1 MEIFFVV
8 RSLCGASVAPCN
20 DARTADDPTITTARE
35 DHERVMASV
44 VAMSTRALRPAT
56 AFARS
61 GEVDAG
67 RCCRGGA
74 SDRSAT
80 FARFSNVD
88 STSLGSRRALATGID
103 RDGLTSR
110 STRRGA
116 TVAPHATARD
126 SADEPSAAA
135 PSRAPRAPS
144 PRELWE
150 LSSRSSAET
159 RGVGVGASPSPPPTF
174 PTIAA
179 GVALFGGVVFAAA
192 SRRAASRREELELQR
207 RFRGEL
213 IRRRLRTAVGRDW
226 RGDPGADRADEYREV
241 DYAGDRLMSA
251 RDVAFTR
258 AQGLVRRD
266 KTAPR
271 PEDAAFLREA
281 DARNLRDAAAAAA
294 ISRGDFPAPPRT
306 RNGSAGDAGDFRS
319 TPRSSARM
327 DPTTV
332 RVTLGVTCAVAPG
345 QTVWCTG
352 GAPALGG
359 WDMRA
364 SVPMDRVG
372 ADRWQ
377 CVLGVPFGPLE
388 YRYVLATEISETG
401 GTRMESELGNARSRV
416 VVSDNGPQL
425 FVEETSP
432 AFASAAPAGTPPR
445 AAPRDAAVARLA
457 QKHAVDAGAVAE
469 ILELARGD
477 EGAADK
483 MLAAASRGLAAPAGA
498 AALGDGARRR
508 AFSSDVDVAERLR
521 GPRGGQLAAA
531 AAAMGA
537 PLDGDDVSEVA
548 MNDDVTVVEDFTD
561 VSDDELARLV
571 ADLRRELGDE

>member
-1 MEIFFVV
+1 M
-8 RSLCGASVAPCN
+8 ASVAQL
-20 DARTADDPTITTARE
+20 DVRTADVPTITTARK
-35 DHERVMASV
+35 DRERVMASV
-44 VAMSTRALRPAT
+44 APMSTRALRPAT
-56 AFARS
+56 ALAQS
-61 GEVDAG
+61 GDVDAG
-67 RCCRGGA
+67 RRCRGVA
-74 SDRSAT
+74 SDRSTT

-88 STSLGSRRALATGID
+88 AKSLGSQRVLATGID

-110 STRRGA
+110 STRRGT
-116 TVAPHATARD
+116 TVTPRAAARD
-126 SADEPSAAA
+126 SADDPSAAA
-135 PSRAPRAPS
+135 PSHAPRASS

-150 LSSRSSAET
+150 LSGRSSAA
-159 RGVGVGASPSPPPTF
+159 RSVGVGVGASPSPPPMT
-174 PTIAA
+174 PTLAA
-179 GVALFGGVVFAAA
+179 GVALFGGVVFAAV

-213 IRRRLRTAVGRDW
+213 IRRRLRTAVGRETGDW
-226 RGDPGADRADEYREV
+226 RGPTGPSGADRADEHDSYREV

-251 RDVAFTR
+251 RDVAFAR
-258 AQGLVRRD
+258 ARGLVRRD
-266 KTAPR
+266 KT
-271 PEDAAFLREA
+271 EDAAFLREA

-377 CVLGVPFGPLE
+377 CVLAVPFGPLE
-388 YRYVLATEISETG
+388 YRYVLATEMPETG

-432 AFASAAPAGTPPR
+432 AFASAAPAGTLPR

-469 ILELARGD
+469 ILELTRGD